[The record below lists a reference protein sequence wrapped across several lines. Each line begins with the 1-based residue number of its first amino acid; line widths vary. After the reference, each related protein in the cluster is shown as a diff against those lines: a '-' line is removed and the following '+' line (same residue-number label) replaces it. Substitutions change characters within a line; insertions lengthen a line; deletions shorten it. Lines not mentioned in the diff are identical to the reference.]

1 LRKGALR
8 ASTFAMWGIPMVKNN
23 DLKTD
28 NLTVVR
34 KKREPMKGPS
44 GNGYGFLLSGNNI
57 PPETWFTWWHD
68 DALKLEV
75 GKTYEMSWIVQINGQ
90 YTNWNIQSVH
100 FEDERDKNKPE
111 RKKPDESK
119 LGIDITAV
127 VGQGESDEGDE
138 WDISNLKPSDPEGLF
153 ESPTSGSGPSWQ
165 PNPQA
170 LGMCQNNVVE
180 LVAAGL
186 IPLPDDVKGQKDKI
200 FCFIKNLRDE
210 MYEATAGQMFRSS
223 HYCKAHKATRQM
235 GKNGKW
241 FHPLMEEHDE
251 TPAPDTELRVEGK
264 RYCVQGQ

>member
-1 LRKGALR
+1 MRKGALR
-8 ASTFAMWGIPMVKNN
+8 VSTFAMWGIPMVKNN

-28 NLTVVR
+28 NLTVV
-34 KKREPMKGPS
+34 KKTREPKQSANGK
-44 GNGYGFLLSGNNI
+44 GYGFLLSGENT
-57 PPETWFTWWHD
+57 PEDWFTWWND
-68 DALKLEV
+68 DALNLEV
-75 GKTYEMSWIVQINGQ
+75 GKTYKMAWTVQVNGQ
-90 YTNWNIQSVH
+90 YTNRNIQWVNL
-100 FEDERDKNKPE
+100 EDKPNK
-111 RKKPDESK
+111 SK

-127 VGQGESDEGDE
+127 VGQGESDDPNQ
-138 WDISNLKPSDPEGLF
+138 WDIPP
-153 ESPTSGSGPSWQ
+153 SGSDDLFDFAAPATNMR
-165 PNPQA
+165 PDPRA
-170 LGMCQNNVVE
+170 LGMCQNNVGE

-241 FHPLMEEHDE
+241 FHQLMEEHDE

>member
-1 LRKGALR
+1 MRKGALR
-8 ASTFAMWGIPMVKNN
+8 VSTFAMWGIPMAN
-23 DLKTD
+23 DITVG
-28 NLTVVR
+28 NLTVVQ
-34 KKREPMKGPS
+34 KLNEPLDGKHGKGYRFMAT
-44 GNGYGFLLSGNNI
+44 GEDV
-57 PPETWFTWWHD
+57 PPDAWFTWWND
-68 DALKLEV
+68 DGVKLES
-75 GKTYEMSWIVQINGQ
+75 GKTYKMAWFVTVNGQ
-90 YTNWNIQSVH
+90 WTNRNIQWANL
-100 FEDERDKNKPE
+100 EDEPDKNKPD
-111 RKKPDESK
+111 KDKPDESE
-119 LGIDITAV
+119 LGITITAE
-127 VGQGESDEGDE
+127 VGQGESDDPNQ
-138 WDISNLKPSDPEGLF
+138 WDIPP
-153 ESPTSGSGPSWQ
+153 SGSDDLFDFAAPATNMR
-165 PNPQA
+165 PDPRA

-186 IPLPDDVKGQKDKI
+186 IPLPEDVKGQKDKI

>member
-1 LRKGALR
+1 
-8 ASTFAMWGIPMVKNN
+8 MVKNN
-23 DLKTD
+23 DVKTA

-44 GNGYGFLLSGNNI
+44 GNGYGFLLSGKDI
-57 PPETWFTWWHD
+57 PPDTWFTWWSE
-68 DALKLEV
+68 DALNLEI
-75 GKTYEMSWIVQINGQ
+75 GKTYDMSWIVQINGQ

-100 FEDERDKNKPE
+100 FEDEPDKN
-111 RKKPDESK
+111 KPDESK

-138 WDISNLKPSDPEGLF
+138 WDISNLKPSGSDDLFDFAAPATNMRPDPR
-153 ESPTSGSGPSWQ
+153 
-165 PNPQA
+165 A

-210 MYEATAGQMFRSS
+210 MYKATAGQMFRSS

-241 FHPLMEEHDE
+241 FHQLMEEHDE
-251 TPAPDTELRVEGK
+251 TPAPDTEITVDGS

>member
-1 LRKGALR
+1 MA
-8 ASTFAMWGIPMVKNN
+8 N
-23 DLKTD
+23 DITVG
-28 NLTVVR
+28 NLTVVQ
-34 KKREPMKGPS
+34 KQKEPLDGKHGKGYRFMAT
-44 GNGYGFLLSGNNI
+44 GEDV
-57 PPETWFTWWHD
+57 PPDAWFTWWND
-68 DALKLEV
+68 DGVKLES
-75 GKTYEMSWIVQINGQ
+75 GKTYKMAWYVTVNGQ
-90 YTNWNIQSVH
+90 WTNRNIQWANL
-100 FEDERDKNKPE
+100 EDEPERNKPD
-111 RKKPDESK
+111 KDKPDKSK

-153 ESPTSGSGPSWQ
+153 ESPTPGSGPSWQ

-241 FHPLMEEHDE
+241 FHQLMEEHDE

>member
-1 LRKGALR
+1 ML
-8 ASTFAMWGIPMVKNN
+8 ASTFAMWGIPMAN
-23 DLKTD
+23 DITVG
-28 NLTVVR
+28 NLTVVQ
-34 KKREPMKGPS
+34 KQKEPLDGKHGKGYRFMAT
-44 GNGYGFLLSGNNI
+44 GEDV
-57 PPETWFTWWHD
+57 PPDAWFTWWND
-68 DALKLEV
+68 DGVKLES
-75 GKTYEMSWIVQINGQ
+75 GKTYKMAWYVTVNGQ
-90 YTNWNIQSVH
+90 WTNRNIQWANL
-100 FEDERDKNKPE
+100 EDEPERNKPD
-111 RKKPDESK
+111 KDKPDKSK

-153 ESPTSGSGPSWQ
+153 ESPTPGSGPSWQ

-241 FHPLMEEHDE
+241 FHQLMEEHDE

>member
-1 LRKGALR
+1 
-8 ASTFAMWGIPMVKNN
+8 MVKNN
-23 DLKTD
+23 DLKTA

-44 GNGYGFLLSGNNI
+44 GNGYGFLLSGEDV

-90 YTNWNIQSVH
+90 YTNWNIQWVN
-100 FEDERDKNKPE
+100 FEDEPE
-111 RKKPDESK
+111 RKKPDESG
-119 LGIDITAV
+119 LGIDITAE
-127 VGQGESDEGDE
+127 VGQGESDEGGE
-138 WDISNLKPSDPEGLF
+138 WDLSNLKS
-153 ESPTSGSGPSWQ
+153 SGSDDLFDFETPGSRQ

-241 FHPLMEEHDE
+241 FHQLMEEHDE

>member
-1 LRKGALR
+1 MA
-8 ASTFAMWGIPMVKNN
+8 KNN
-23 DLKTD
+23 DLKTA
-28 NLTVVR
+28 NLTVV
-34 KKREPMKGPS
+34 KKTREPKQSANGK
-44 GNGYGFLLSGNNI
+44 GYGFLLSGENT
-57 PPETWFTWWHD
+57 PEDWFTWWND
-68 DALKLEV
+68 DALNLEV
-75 GKTYEMSWIVQINGQ
+75 GKTYKMAWTVQVNGQ
-90 YTNWNIQSVH
+90 YTNRNIQWANL
-100 FEDERDKNKPE
+100 EDEPDKN
-111 RKKPDESK
+111 KPDESK

-127 VGQGESDEGDE
+127 VGQGESDEGGE
-138 WDISNLKPSDPEGLF
+138 WDIPPSDPEGLF
-153 ESPTSGSGPSWQ
+153 ESPTPGSGPSWQ

-251 TPAPDTELRVEGK
+251 TPAPDTELLVEGK

>member
-1 LRKGALR
+1 
-8 ASTFAMWGIPMVKNN
+8 MVKNN
-23 DLKTD
+23 DLKTAK
-28 NLTVVR
+28 LTVVR
-34 KKREPMKGPS
+34 KKREPMQGPS
-44 GNGYGFLLSGNNI
+44 GNGYGFLLSGNDI
-57 PPETWFTWWHD
+57 PPETWFTWWSE
-68 DALKLEV
+68 DALNLEI
-75 GKTYEMSWIVQINGQ
+75 GKTYDMSWVVQINGQ

-100 FEDERDKNKPE
+100 FEDDPDK
-111 RKKPDESK
+111 SK

-127 VGQGESDEGDE
+127 VGQGESDEPNQR
-138 WDISNLKPSDPEGLF
+138 DIPP
-153 ESPTSGSGPSWQ
+153 SGSDEIFDEDGPDSGHIRQ

>member
-1 LRKGALR
+1 
-8 ASTFAMWGIPMVKNN
+8 MVKNN

-28 NLTVVR
+28 NLTVV
-34 KKREPMKGPS
+34 KKTREPKQSANGK
-44 GNGYGFLLSGNNI
+44 GYGFLLSGENT
-57 PPETWFTWWHD
+57 PEDWFTWWND
-68 DALKLEV
+68 DALNLEV
-75 GKTYEMSWIVQINGQ
+75 GKTYKMAWTVQVNGQ
-90 YTNWNIQSVH
+90 YTNRNIQWVNL
-100 FEDERDKNKPE
+100 EDKPNK
-111 RKKPDESK
+111 SK

>member
-1 LRKGALR
+1 
-8 ASTFAMWGIPMVKNN
+8 MVKNN
-23 DLKTD
+23 DLKTA

-34 KKREPMKGPS
+34 KKREPMQGSS
-44 GNGYGFLLSGNNI
+44 GNGYGFLLSGEDV
-57 PPETWFTWWHD
+57 PTDTWFTWWSE
-68 DALKLEV
+68 DALNLEI
-75 GKTYEMSWIVQINGQ
+75 GKTYEMSWVVQINGQ
-90 YTNWNIQSVH
+90 YINRNIQSVH
-100 FEDERDKNKPE
+100 FEDE
-111 RKKPDESK
+111 PDESG

-127 VGQGESDEGDE
+127 VGQGESDEGGE
-138 WDISNLKPSDPEGLF
+138 WDIPPSDPEGLF
-153 ESPTSGSGPSWQ
+153 ESPTPGSGPSWQ

-241 FHPLMEEHDE
+241 FHQLMEEHDE
-251 TPAPDTELRVEGK
+251 TPAPDTEITVDGS